1 MVFLAPLDKG
11 LWIDH
16 VELDASGNWSLGSGD
31 LALVDAS
38 VTVLGVFNLG
48 YKLQDYDKHSGQNK
62 GMFINN
68 NCLTKVWEK

>member
-1 MVFLAPLDKG
+1 MVFLAPLDKS

-38 VTVLGVFNLG
+38 VTVLGVFDLG
-48 YKLQDYDKHSGQNK
+48 
-62 GMFINN
+62 
-68 NCLTKVWEK
+68 